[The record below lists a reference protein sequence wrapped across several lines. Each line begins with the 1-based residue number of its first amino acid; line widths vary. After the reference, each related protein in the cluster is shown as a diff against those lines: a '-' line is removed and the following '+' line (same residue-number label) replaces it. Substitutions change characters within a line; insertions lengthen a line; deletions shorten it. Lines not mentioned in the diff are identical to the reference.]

1 MRRRDF
7 IGLVGGMAA
16 AGLPAWAFTQGA
28 ATAQDDSVAFDAAS
42 VRNLARDL
50 AAKDYAAPDRSL
62 PPQLDKLS
70 YDDYRNIRFN
80 RDRAFWHGTGS
91 RFEMQLFS
99 RGFLFRDRVDIHV
112 VSEGR
117 ARRVAYDPA
126 MFRFEHGVAAPDQS
140 LDLGFS
146 GLRLHGPMNR
156 ADTFDEIAAFQGAS
170 YFRGIGRDQIYG
182 TSARGLAIDTAAPGG
197 EEFPL
202 FRAFWVE
209 APREGAETIVVHAL
223 LDSPGCTG
231 AYRFT
236 IRPGDST
243 NMAVEMTLY
252 PRRDLE
258 KAGLA
263 PLTSMF
269 MFGPNDRDGI
279 DDYRPAAGDAD
290 GLAVANAHGEVL
302 WRPLVNPREL
312 QVSVFSDAGPRGF
325 GLMQRRR
332 SFFDYQDL
340 EARYER
346 RPSVWVEPIGD
357 WGPGAVQL
365 VEIPTAEE
373 IHDNIVA
380 FWRPGQP
387 LTRGGE
393 YSYTYRLHWGWDR
406 PGERPP
412 ITVGQTRIG
421 GRQGARHFVI
431 DLVGEGARP
440 EALEGLSPLVTAS
453 AGEVRNLVLYPNP
466 EIDGLRLAFDLA
478 VDGVGLSELRASIM
492 RGDRLQSEV
501 WLYRWTP

>member
-7 IGLVGGMAA
+7 IGLAGGLAL
-16 AGLPAWAFTQGA
+16 AGLPAWVLTRGA
-28 ATAQDDSVAFDAAS
+28 ATAQDDSVPFDPAS
-42 VRNLARDL
+42 VRTAAREL
-50 AAKDYAAPDRSL
+50 AAKDFVAPDRGL
-62 PPQLDKLS
+62 PAEIDRLS

-80 RDRAFWHGTGS
+80 RDRALWHGTGS

-126 MFRFEHGVAAPDQS
+126 MFRFENGVAAPAPGQ
-140 LDLGFS
+140 DLSFS
-146 GLRLHGPMNR
+146 GLRLHGPINTPE
-156 ADTFDEIAAFQGAS
+156 TFDEIAAFQGAS
-170 YFRGIGRDQIYG
+170 YFRGVGRDQIYG

-209 APREGAETIVVHAL
+209 EPREGANSIVVHAL

-236 IRPGDST
+236 IQPGEST
-243 NMAVEMTLY
+243 VMAVEMTLY

-258 KAGLA
+258 RPGLA

-269 MFGPNDRDGI
+269 LFGPNDRDGI
-279 DDYRPAAGDAD
+279 DDYRPAVCDAD
-290 GLAVANAHGEVL
+290 GLAVVTARGETL
-302 WRPLVNPREL
+302 WRPLINPREL
-312 QVSVFSDAGPRGF
+312 QISVFTDAGPRGF

-357 WGPGAVQL
+357 WGPGAVHL
-365 VEIPTAEE
+365 VEIPTGEE

-380 FWRPGQP
+380 FWRPRQK
-387 LTRGGE
+387 LMKGGE
-393 YSYTYRLHWGWDR
+393 YAYTYRLHWGWDR
-406 PGERPP
+406 PGDKPP

-421 GRQGARHFVI
+421 GRQGGRHFVL
-431 DLVGEGARP
+431 DLVGEGAARG
-440 EALEGLSPLVTAS
+440 ALEGLSADVSAS
-453 AGEVRNLVLYPNP
+453 AGEIRNLALYPNP

-478 VDGVGLSELRASIM
+478 TDGVDVAELRATLM
-492 RGDRLQSEV
+492 RGDRRQSEV

>member
-1 MRRRDF
+1 MLRREF
-7 IGLVGGMAA
+7 IGLVGGVAA
-16 AGLPAWAFTQGA
+16 AALPAWALTKSA
-28 ATAQDDSVAFDAAS
+28 ATAQDGSTPFDAAS
-42 VRNLARDL
+42 VRTLAREL
-50 AAKDYAAPDRSL
+50 ASKDYVAPDRSL

-80 RDRAFWHGTGS
+80 RDRALWHGTGA
-91 RFEMQLFS
+91 RFEMQMFS
-99 RGFLFRDRVDIHV
+99 RGFLFRDRVDLYV
-112 VSEGR
+112 VIAGR
-117 ARRVAYDPA
+117 AHPIAYDPA
-126 MFRFEHGVAAPDQS
+126 MFRFENGVAAPDAG

-146 GLRLHGPMNR
+146 GLRLHGPMNNPE
-156 ADTFDEIAAFQGAS
+156 TFDEIAAFQGAS
-170 YFRGIGRDQIYG
+170 YFRGIGRDQVYG

-209 APREGAETIVVHAL
+209 EPRDGSDTVVVHAL
-223 LDSPGCTG
+223 LDSPSCAG

-236 IRPGDST
+236 IRPGEST
-243 NMAVEMTLY
+243 DMAVEMTLY
-252 PRRDLE
+252 PRRDIE
-258 KAGLA
+258 RPGLA

-290 GLAVANAHGEVL
+290 GLAVATARGEML

-312 QVSVFSDAGPRGF
+312 QISVFTDAGPRGF

-357 WGPGAVQL
+357 WGPGAVYL
-365 VEIPTAEE
+365 IEIPTNEE

-380 FWRPGQP
+380 FWRPRDP

-393 YSYTYRLHWGWDR
+393 YSYTYRLYWGWER
-406 PGERPP
+406 PGEKPP
-412 ITVGQTRIG
+412 ISIGQTRVG
-421 GRQGARHFVI
+421 GREGARHFVL

-440 EALEGLSPLVTAS
+440 GALEGLTANVTAS
-453 AGEVRNLVLYPNP
+453 AGEVRNLTLYPNP

-478 VDGVGLSELRASIM
+478 VDGVALSELRATLM
-492 RGDRLQSEV
+492 RGDRRQSET
-501 WLYRWTP
+501 WLYRWTQ

>member
-1 MRRRDF
+1 MLRREF
-7 IGLVGGMAA
+7 IGLVGGVAA
-16 AGLPAWAFTQGA
+16 AALPAWALTKSA
-28 ATAQDDSVAFDAAS
+28 ATAQDESTPFDAAS
-42 VRNLARDL
+42 VRTLAREL
-50 AAKDYAAPDRSL
+50 AAKDFVAPDRRL

-80 RDRAFWHGTGS
+80 RDRALWHGTGA
-91 RFEMQLFS
+91 RFEMQMFS
-99 RGFLFRDRVDIHV
+99 RGFLFRDRVDLYV
-112 VSEGR
+112 VTAGR
-117 ARRVAYDPA
+117 AHPIAYDPA
-126 MFRFEHGVAAPDQS
+126 MFRFENGVAAPDAG

-146 GLRLHGPMNR
+146 GLRLHGPINNPE
-156 ADTFDEIAAFQGAS
+156 TFDEIAAFQGAS
-170 YFRGIGRDQIYG
+170 YFRGIGRNQVYG

-209 APREGAETIVVHAL
+209 EPREGSDTVVVHAL
-223 LDSPGCTG
+223 LDSPSCAG

-236 IRPGDST
+236 IRPGEST
-243 NMAVEMTLY
+243 DMAVEMTLY
-252 PRRDLE
+252 PRRDIE
-258 KAGLA
+258 RPGLA

-269 MFGPNDRDGI
+269 LFGPNDRDGI

-290 GLAVANAHGEVL
+290 GLAIATARGEIL

-312 QVSVFSDAGPRGF
+312 QISVFSDAGPRGF

-357 WGPGAVQL
+357 WGPGAVYL
-365 VEIPTAEE
+365 IEIPTNEE

-380 FWRPGQP
+380 FWRPRDP

-393 YSYTYRLHWGWDR
+393 YSYTYRLYWGWER
-406 PGERPP
+406 PGDKPP
-412 ITVGQTRIG
+412 ISIGQTRVG
-421 GRQGARHFVI
+421 GREGSRHFVL

-440 EALEGLSPLVTAS
+440 EALEGLTANVTAS
-453 AGEVRNLVLYPNP
+453 AGEVRNLTLYPNP
-466 EIDGLRLAFDLA
+466 EINGLRLAFDLA
-478 VDGVGLSELRASIM
+478 VDGVALSELRATLM
-492 RGDRLQSEV
+492 RGDRRQSET
-501 WLYRWTP
+501 WLYRWTQ

>member
-16 AGLPAWAFTQGA
+16 SGLPAWALMRSA
-28 ATAQDDSVAFDAAS
+28 ATAQDDTVPFDAAS
-42 VRNLARDL
+42 VRTLAREL
-50 AAKDYAAPDRSL
+50 AAEDYVAADRSL
-62 PPQLDKLS
+62 PAQLDKLS
-70 YDDYRNIRFN
+70 YDDYRNIRFD
-80 RDRAFWHGTGS
+80 RDSALWHGTGA
-91 RFEMQLFS
+91 RFEMQMFS

-112 VSEGR
+112 VRDGR
-117 ARRVAYDPA
+117 SRRVAYDPA
-126 MFRFEHGVAAPDQS
+126 MFRFEHGVAAPDPG

-146 GLRLHGPMNR
+146 GFRLHGPMNSP
-156 ADTFDEIAAFQGAS
+156 DTFDEIAAFQGAS
-170 YFRGIGRDQIYG
+170 YFRGIGRDQVYG
-182 TSARGLAIDTAAPGG
+182 TSARGLAIDTAAPSG
-197 EEFPL
+197 EEFPQ
-202 FRAFWVE
+202 FKAFWVE
-209 APREGAETIVVHAL
+209 EPRDGADTIVVHAL
-223 LDSPGCTG
+223 LDSPSCSG
-231 AYRFT
+231 AFRFT
-236 IRPGDST
+236 VRPGDST
-243 NMAVEMTLY
+243 DMAVEMTLY

-269 MFGPNDRDGI
+269 LFGPNDRDGI

-290 GLAVANAHGEVL
+290 GLAVATARDEIL

-312 QVSVFSDAGPRGF
+312 QISVVSDAGPRGF

-332 SFFDYQDL
+332 AFFDYQDL

-357 WGPGAVQL
+357 WGPGAVHL
-365 VEIPTAEE
+365 VEIPTSEE

-380 FWRPGQP
+380 FWRPQQT
-387 LTRGGE
+387 LLRGGE

-406 PGERPP
+406 PGDQPP
-412 ITVGQTRIG
+412 IIVGQTRIG
-421 GRQGARHFVI
+421 GRQGARHVVL
-431 DLVGEGARP
+431 DLTGEGARP
-440 EALEGLSPLVTAS
+440 EALEGLTADVTAS

-478 VDGVGLSELRASIM
+478 VDSVAVSELRATVM
-492 RGDRLQSEV
+492 RGDRRQSEV